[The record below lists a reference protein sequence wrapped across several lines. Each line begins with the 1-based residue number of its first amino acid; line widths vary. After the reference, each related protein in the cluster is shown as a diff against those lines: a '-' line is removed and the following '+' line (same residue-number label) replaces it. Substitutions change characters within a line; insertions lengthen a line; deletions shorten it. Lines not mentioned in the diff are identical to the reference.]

1 MKKIVIPFL
10 GIMLFLACNPAAKT
24 ENGESDVTKEVKKET
39 DEQKGIGKFKS
50 VELGAALDQDMA
62 KKGEEL
68 FELKCLSCHKLTEER
83 VVGPGWKGVTT
94 RRKPEWIMN
103 FLTNV
108 EQMLDKDPEAQA
120 MLEVCL
126 VRMPNQNLTETDA
139 RNALE
144 FMRKNDGVK

>member
-10 GIMLFLACNPAAKT
+10 SIVLFLACNPAAKT
-24 ENGESDVTKEVKKET
+24 ENGESDVIQEVKKET
-39 DEQKGIGKFKS
+39 DEQKGIGKFEK